1 MIDANDLI
9 NNMKYKYYKKGYKI
23 EDMAEIQDVYNTL
36 DRSGM
41 PKNNFMMKLQH
52 LIIIKEEEKEISVSG
67 YNPKTNTITYQN
79 DKDLYR
85 ELMHVAATTNDSHA
99 VGITT
104 YEGNLEDNG
113 DSLKFNYGLSEGITD
128 MFAEMSNNDA
138 TCSAPFEKICAEVL
152 RNLFGLK
159 IFEGHFNN
167 SYDEFIT
174 SFPEDVQVD
183 IIDLLYNLDE
193 YQSLMK
199 SIYSGESFPEDVAAL
214 EELTESVLRGLVTIS
229 NTAGK
234 SIDETI
240 SFLNE
245 KVNDPK
251 IQSIRELTKLDQAI
265 SNINSK
271 SL

>member
-1 MIDANDLI
+1 MINANDLI
-9 NNMKYKYYKKGYKI
+9 NNIKSKYYKKGYKI
-23 EDMAEIQDVYNTL
+23 EDMPEIQAVYETL
-36 DRSGM
+36 ERSGM
-41 PKNNFMMKLQH
+41 PKTNFIMKLQH
-52 LIIIKEEEKEISVSG
+52 LIIIKEDEKEISISG

-85 ELMHVAATTNDSHA
+85 ELMHVAATANESHA
-99 VGITT
+99 GGITT
-104 YEGNLEDNG
+104 YEGNLEDSG
-113 DSLKFNYGLSEGITD
+113 DPLKSNYGLSEGITD

-138 TCSAPFEKICAEVL
+138 TCSAPFEKVCAEIL

-167 SYDEFIT
+167 SYDEFIS
-174 SFPEDVQVD
+174 SFPEDTQVD
-183 IIDLLYNLDE
+183 VIDLLYNLDE

-199 SIYSGESFPEDVAAL
+199 AIYSGESFPEDVASL
-214 EELTESVLRGLVTIS
+214 EELTESVLNGLVTIS

-234 SIDETI
+234 SIDEII

-251 IQSIRELTKLDQAI
+251 IQSIRELIKIDQAI